1 MADPEL
7 PDYVSAAIFWVRLC
21 DEDLMA
27 FQAEPGGPFLC
38 RICDSILDPVMS
50 RETGNIEAYQCPCGA
65 TMTAM
70 EAYEDIA
77 KFKRILSRFAVH
89 KQ

>member
-7 PDYVSAAIFWVRLC
+7 PDHVSAAIFWVRLQNK
-21 DEDLMA
+21 DLAA
-27 FQAEPGGPFLC
+27 FQSEPCGPFLC
-38 RICDSILDPVMS
+38 RTCDSILDPVMC
-50 RETGNIEAYQCPCGA
+50 RETGNIEEYECQCGA